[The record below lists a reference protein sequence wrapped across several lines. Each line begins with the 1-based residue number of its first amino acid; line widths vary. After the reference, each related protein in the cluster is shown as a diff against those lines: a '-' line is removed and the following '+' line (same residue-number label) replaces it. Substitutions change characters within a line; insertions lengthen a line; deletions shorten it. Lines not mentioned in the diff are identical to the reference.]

1 MAIFKRWD
9 ADEIK
14 LNPYQRLEAHF
25 LDDRIGSSVYMYLD
39 IDATRILPYLKKHN
53 TMMLSYFLYAIY
65 KTTSLHPVVN
75 RFVLNNRL
83 YQRNHM
89 AFSTVVK
96 QKMTDD
102 GRSVVVKWVFDK
114 DLSFVEFNKQVISRV
129 IKAKRDEGAES
140 DKFFELLGHLPHFL
154 LRIIMRLARFLNN
167 HNLLP
172 RFIAQDDPLH
182 ATAMIANLGSIKIN
196 APYHHLY
203 NWGTISMLCVLGK
216 LNEETNSFRATVVVD
231 ERITDGFAMANALA
245 TFKEIMENPS
255 DD

>member
-14 LNPYQRLEAHF
+14 LNPYQKLEAHF
-25 LDDRIGSSVYMYLD
+25 LDDRIGSSVYMYMD
-39 IDATRILPYLKKHN
+39 IDATHITPFLQEHN
-53 TMMLSYFLYAIY
+53 TTMLSYFLFAIY
-65 KTTSLHPVVN
+65 KTALIHPVIN

-83 YQRNHM
+83 YQRNHI

-96 QKMTDD
+96 QKMSED
-102 GRSVVVKWVFDK
+102 GRSIVVKWVFEEG
-114 DLSFVEFNKQVISRV
+114 LTFAEFNKRVISSV
-129 IKAKRDEGAES
+129 IKAKRDEGAQS
-140 DKFFELLGHLPHFL
+140 DKFFELLGNLPHFL

-172 RFIAQDDPLH
+172 KFIAEDDPLH
-182 ATAMIANLGSIKIN
+182 ATAMIANLGSINLN

-203 NWGTISMLCVLGK
+203 NWGTISLLCVLGK
-216 LNEETNSFRATVVVD
+216 LNEETNTLRATVVVD
-231 ERITDGFAMANALA
+231 ERITDGLAMSNALA

-255 DD
+255 EN

>member
-14 LNPYQRLEAHF
+14 LNPYQKLEAHF
-25 LDDRIGSSVYMYLD
+25 LDDRIGSSVYMYMD
-39 IDATRILPYLKKHN
+39 IDATRILPYLEKHR
-53 TMMLSYFLYAIY
+53 TTMLSYFLYSIY
-65 KTTSLHPVVN
+65 KTTVLHPVIN

-83 YQRNHM
+83 YQRNHI

-96 QKMTDD
+96 QKLTEE
-102 GRSVVVKWVFDK
+102 GRSIVVKWIFEEG
-114 DLSFVEFNKQVISRV
+114 LSFAEFNKRV
-129 IKAKRDEGAES
+129 LTSVLKAKRNEGAQS

-154 LRIIMRLARFLNN
+154 LRMIMRLARFLNN
-167 HNLLP
+167 HNMLP
-172 RFIAQDDPLH
+172 KFIAGDDPLH
-182 ATAMIANLGSIKIN
+182 ATAMIANLGSIRLN

-216 LNEETNSFRATVVVD
+216 LNEETNTIRATVVVD
-231 ERITDGFAMANALA
+231 ERITDGIAMANALA

>member
-1 MAIFKRWD
+1 
-9 ADEIK
+9 
-14 LNPYQRLEAHF
+14 
-25 LDDRIGSSVYMYLD
+25 
-39 IDATRILPYLKKHN
+39 
-53 TMMLSYFLYAIY
+53 
-65 KTTSLHPVVN
+65 
-75 RFVLNNRL
+75 LNNRL
-83 YQRNHM
+83 YQRNHL

-114 DLSFVEFNKQVISRV
+114 DLSFFEFNKQVISLV

-216 LNEETNSFRATVVVD
+216 LNEETNSYRATVVVD

>member
-14 LNPYQRLEAHF
+14 LNPYQKLEAHF
-25 LDDRIGSSVYMYLD
+25 LDDRIGSSVYMYMD
-39 IDATRILPYLKKHN
+39 IDATHILPYLQKHN

-65 KTTSLHPVVN
+65 KTTVIHPAIN

-83 YQRNHM
+83 YQRNHI

-96 QKMTDD
+96 QKLTEE
-102 GRSVVVKWVFDK
+102 GRSIVVKWVFEK
-114 DLSFVEFNKQVISRV
+114 GLSFTDFNKLVVSSV
-129 IKAKRDEGAES
+129 IKAKRDEGATS

-154 LRIIMRLARFLNN
+154 LRIILRLARFLNN
-167 HNLLP
+167 HNMLP
-172 RFIAQDDPLH
+172 KFIAEDDPLH

-216 LNEETNSFRATVVVD
+216 LDEETNTFRATVVAD
-231 ERITDGFAMANALA
+231 ERITDGIAMANALA